1 MAERPLSD
9 EERQAIA
16 RAEAVVAGLAGQY
29 LEAAIAD
36 LARLKAAAADLAADP
51 AGRASCLDRLFH
63 ISHDMKGQGATFG
76 YPLVT
81 TIGNQLC
88 RFIEKLRET
97 LDDTA
102 GITVVVRHVE
112 ALDRVIGQRMKEPAT
127 REAEDLLESL
137 ERAVAESGVGSAA

>member
-16 RAEAVVAGLAGQY
+16 RAEAVIAGLAGQY
-29 LEAAIAD
+29 RAVAEAD
-36 LARLKAAAADLAADP
+36 LARLKAAAASLATDP
-51 AGRASCLDRLFH
+51 AGRTSHLDRLFQ

-81 TIGNQLC
+81 AIGNRLC
-88 RFIEKLRET
+88 RFIEKHREI
-97 LDDTA
+97 LDDA
-102 GITVVVRHVE
+102 GVAVVLRHVE

-127 REAEDLLESL
+127 PEAEALIESL
-137 ERAVAESGVGSAA
+137 ERSATEVGE